1 MLNTKRKYVIAILAW
16 TQHMSNNAQTVSV
29 ANVCNAG
36 CKTFMAADWKMKEHD
51 FFKISLPFL
60 VKMKIKF
67 MYYLKDMKEHCNYSI
82 WYKFINSCILK
93 TIGINVEKIIHSI

>member
-1 MLNTKRKYVIAILAW
+1 
-16 TQHMSNNAQTVSV
+16 
-29 ANVCNAG
+29 
-36 CKTFMAADWKMKEHD
+36 
-51 FFKISLPFL
+51 
-60 VKMKIKF
+60 MKIKF

>member
-1 MLNTKRKYVIAILAW
+1 
-16 TQHMSNNAQTVSV
+16 
-29 ANVCNAG
+29 
-36 CKTFMAADWKMKEHD
+36 MAADWKMKEHD
-51 FFKISLPFL
+51 FLKISLPFL